1 MVRVYILDK
10 YLKFSKN
17 LVKATVNPLLKL
29 VSAKASQSVILILA
43 ISFNRWQGLEN
54 IIVL

>member
-17 LVKATVNPLLKL
+17 LVKATVNPLLTL
-29 VSAKASQSVILILA
+29 VSAKASHSVILILA
-43 ISFNRWQGLEN
+43 ISFNLWQGLEN

>member
-17 LVKATVNPLLKL
+17 LVKATVNPLLTL
-29 VSAKASQSVILILA
+29 VSAKASQSVILIFA
-43 ISFNRWQGLEN
+43 ISFNLWQGLEN